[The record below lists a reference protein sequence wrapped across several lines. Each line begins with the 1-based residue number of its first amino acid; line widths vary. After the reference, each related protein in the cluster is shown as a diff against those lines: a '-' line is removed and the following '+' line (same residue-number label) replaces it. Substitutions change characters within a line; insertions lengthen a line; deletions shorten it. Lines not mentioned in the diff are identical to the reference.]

1 MWAAARKLFDAVL
14 LRRSHC
20 LPASLHHSCTR
31 SLRHAATTPRSS
43 SILPS
48 ASLLPCWT
56 VIQSRGAKVLGT
68 DVRLGN
74 IIQRK
79 GRIYQ
84 VLKAQHTQHGRG
96 GATIQVELRDVDNGN
111 KVTER
116 FRTDEAVERVFVEEK
131 SFTFLYQ
138 EGDSVLIMEPSTF
151 EQLEV
156 SKELFGKGAAYL
168 KDNMTVTLQFYDGK
182 PMSASI
188 PQRVTCTV
196 VEAQPV
202 AKGQTASPQYKRVG
216 LDNGLTV
223 LVPAFIKTG
232 DLIVV
237 NTTDDSYMT
246 RA

>member
-1 MWAAARKLFDAVL
+1 MRAAARRLVDAVL
-14 LRRSHC
+14 VRRSHS
-20 LPASLHHSCTR
+20 LPASHHHCCIR

-43 SILPS
+43 PTLPA
-48 ASLLPCWT
+48 ASLLPSWSAN
-56 VIQSRGAKVLGT
+56 QSRGAKVLGT
-68 DVRLGN
+68 DIRLGN

-96 GATIQVELRDVDNGN
+96 GATIQVELRDVDSGN

-116 FRTDEAVERVFVEEK
+116 FRTDEAIERVFVEEK

-138 EGDSVLIMEPSTF
+138 EGESVMIMEPSTF

-156 SKELFGKGAAYL
+156 SKELFGKGVAYL

-182 PMSASI
+182 PMSASV

-202 AKGQTASPQYKRVG
+202 AKGQTASPQYKRVA
-216 LDNGLTV
+216 LDNGLIV
-223 LVPAFIKTG
+223 LAPSFIKTG
-232 DLIVV
+232 DQIVV
-237 NTTDDSYMT
+237 NTMDDSYMT

>member
-116 FRTDEAVERVFVEEK
+116 FRTDEAVEN
-131 SFTFLYQ
+131 
-138 EGDSVLIMEPSTF
+138 
-151 EQLEV
+151 
-156 SKELFGKGAAYL
+156 
-168 KDNMTVTLQFYDGK
+168 NMTVTLQFYDGK